1 MQRGPFETHAHPTQ
15 IGPMGMFWMTYITMV
30 KTLLD
35 TIRASR
41 KGNLSLHLECVESMI
56 PWCFAYDR
64 TNCSR
69 YLPWYIQSMKELQ
82 TSTSGIWD
90 YLCKGGFSVEM
101 SSTNTFGRI
110 PMDKTMEETTNEDAQ
125 TTGGTTG
132 YSLKTSAVSRYY
144 ITTDFKRSCVR

>member
-1 MQRGPFETHAHPTQ
+1 
-15 IGPMGMFWMTYITMV
+15 MTYITMV

-35 TIRASR
+35 TIRPSR
-41 KGNLSLHLECVESMI
+41 EGNLSLYLECVESMI

-64 TNCSR
+64 TNYFR

-82 TSTSGIWD
+82 TSRSGSWD

-110 PMDKTMEETTNEDAQ
+110 PIDQTIEETANEDAQ
-125 TTGGTTG
+125 TTGGTTV
-132 YSLKTSAVSRYY
+132 YC
-144 ITTDFKRSCVR
+144 ITILHNR